1 MDELIKT
8 VSEKAGIT
16 ADQAKNAVTSVI
28 EFVKTKAPMIGEQLK
43 GFLAGGGGGEGGG
56 LAGAADAV
64 KKKLGLG

>member
-1 MDELIKT
+1 VDELIKT

-16 ADQAKNAVTSVI
+16 AEQAKTAVAGVMD
-28 EFVKTKAPMIGEQLK
+28 FLKAKAPLIGDQLK
-43 GFLAGGGGGEGGG
+43 GLFEGGEGGG